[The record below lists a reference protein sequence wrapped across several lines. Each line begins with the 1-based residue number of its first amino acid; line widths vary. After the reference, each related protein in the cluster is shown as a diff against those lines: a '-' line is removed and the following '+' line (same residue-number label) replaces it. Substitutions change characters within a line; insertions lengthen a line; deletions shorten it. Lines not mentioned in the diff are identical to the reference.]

1 MTISY
6 IVPEPGDNTIRVED
20 VEQAIVDYE
29 EAEENEQ
36 GEFEVP
42 FDPELYVK
50 LKDLWTGGDAG
61 HWHGLENG
69 NYEEMILEDYFLEY
83 ATDLID
89 ECYSDSL
96 PSKGQQ
102 NQWPYRHMKMDYEA
116 AAEELKTDYTE
127 VTFGGHTYYVR

>member
-20 VEQAIVDYE
+20 VEQAIEDYE

-61 HWHGLENG
+61 HWHGLEDS
-69 NYEEMILEDYFLEY
+69 NYEEMILESYFLEY
-83 ATDLID
+83 TTDLIND
-89 ECYSDSL
+89 AYSENMPNKQVRD
-96 PSKGQQ
+96 
-102 NQWPYRHMKMDYEA
+102 QWPYRHMQMDYEA